1 MKRVNVFYRRSWRL
15 SVGGA
20 IILCLWLSLFVLGNH
35 DRASAKRLGQIPTVA
50 VPTVTSS
57 PVGAIVTVTREY
69 DQINVRGGPGGDGV
83 YPIVGVLIAGQQ
95 VPALGRSAGGLWVQI
110 AYPGGPGGVAWVYS
124 PLVEVTGSL
133 PIVEP
138 PPTPTPRTTPTVD
151 PTLAA
156 QFILEIPSTHLPTFT
171 APPPLA
177 NPTYPPVESF
187 TGTGRVPMGLII
199 IGMGVVGLFG
209 MAISLLRGR

>member
-1 MKRVNVFYRRSWRL
+1 MKRAHFSKSRTRAL
-15 SVGGA
+15 SIVTV
-20 IILCLWLSLFVLGNH
+20 ILICLWFSLILLGSTNQ
-35 DRASAKRLGQIPTVA
+35 ASAKWQGQIPTVS

-69 DQINVRGGPGGDGV
+69 DQVNVRGGPGGDGV

-95 VPALGRSAGGLWVQI
+95 VPALGRSAGGLWIQI

-138 PPTPTPRTTPTVD
+138 PPTPTPKTTPTVD

-156 QFILEIPSTHLPTFT
+156 QFIVEIPSTHLPTFT
-171 APPPLA
+171 APPPLS
-177 NPTYPPVESF
+177 NPTFPAEVSF
-187 TGTGRVPMGLII
+187 TGTGRVPMGLVI

>member
-1 MKRVNVFYRRSWRL
+1 MNRVFL
-15 SVGGA
+15 SKIRTRTLSGVTA
-20 IILCLWLSLFVLGNH
+20 IIICLWLSLIYLGNTNY
-35 DRASAKRLGQIPTVA
+35 ASAKWQGQIPTVS

-95 VPALGRSAGGLWVQI
+95 VPALGRSAGGLWIQI

-138 PPTPTPRTTPTVD
+138 PPTPTPKTTPTVD

-156 QFILEIPSTHLPTFT
+156 QFIIEIPSTHLPTFT
-171 APPPLA
+171 APPPLSL
-177 NPTYPPVESF
+177 PTYSPEEGIS
-187 TGTGRVPMGLII
+187 GTGRVPMGLVI